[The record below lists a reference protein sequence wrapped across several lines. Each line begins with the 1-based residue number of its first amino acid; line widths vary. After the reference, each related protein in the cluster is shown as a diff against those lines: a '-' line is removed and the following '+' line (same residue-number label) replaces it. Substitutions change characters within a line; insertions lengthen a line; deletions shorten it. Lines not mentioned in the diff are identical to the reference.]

1 MRILKRAVFCVG
13 MATGL
18 ANLMLCCKYN
28 DLPGA
33 TDAGLFEQVASPS
46 GYVYFNG
53 GLLLAP
59 DPASPHGYFKL
70 RFNDIATSALDANG
84 RLPVGSIFPNGSI
97 LVKEVYDGGNLVLY
111 AIMRKDPS
119 NPDASNAW
127 LWAELGPAGE
137 TAFTVKRRGD
147 GCVSCHGTSPNRD
160 LTRTF
165 DLH

>member
-1 MRILKRAVFCVG
+1 

-18 ANLMLCCKYN
+18 VNLMQCCSYN

-33 TDAGLFEQVASPS
+33 TDAELYERAVSPS

-59 DPASPHGYFKL
+59 DPASPHGSFKL
-70 RFNDIATSALDANG
+70 RFNDLAASALDANG
-84 RLPVGSIFPNGSI
+84 RLPVGHIFPNGSM
-97 LVKEVYDGGNLVLY
+97 LVKEVYEGGNLVLY
-111 AIMRKDPS
+111 AVMRKDPS
-119 NPDASNAW
+119 SPNAGNGW

-137 TAFTVKRRGD
+137 AAFTVKRRGD
-147 GCVSCHGTSPNRD
+147 GCISCHSTSPNRD